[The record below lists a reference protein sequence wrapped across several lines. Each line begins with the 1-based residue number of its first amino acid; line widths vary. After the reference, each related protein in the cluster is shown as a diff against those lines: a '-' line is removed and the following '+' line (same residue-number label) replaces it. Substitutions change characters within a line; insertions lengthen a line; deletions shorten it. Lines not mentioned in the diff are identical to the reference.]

1 MINVN
6 FNIRVPGSN
15 RFHDIRIWHGSL
27 PIAYKH
33 WELQIYLS
41 ADIIDVGIAITAKQS
56 HSGIRLCLGLLG
68 LNMDFNVYDT
78 RHWMDD
84 KWVNSDSA

>member
-1 MINVN
+1 MINLN

-15 RFHDIRIWHGSL
+15 KFQNIRTWHGSL
-27 PIAYKH
+27 PVAYKH

-41 ADIIDVGIAITAKQS
+41 ADIITASVNITAKED
-56 HSGIRLCLGLLG
+56 HSGVRLCLGLLG
-68 LNMDFNVYDT
+68 FNMDFNVYDT

-84 KWVNSDSA
+84 KWVDSDSA